1 LDEVKKK
8 PKLKRRV
15 SLFGVTVY
23 GVGNVLGA
31 GIYALIGE
39 VVGITG
45 NLSWLAFLLASI
57 TGALTG
63 LSYAELSAMYP
74 KSAAEF
80 VYTEEAFKKRNLS
93 FILGWIIIFSG
104 ILSAATVAL
113 AFGSYLSGLIGIP
126 SIFLIIIFAVL
137 LVLILSVINLI
148 GIKTSTRANIIF
160 TLIEASGLIIIIII
174 GIPSFGKVNYF
185 ALPPASTF
193 TAVISSVALIFF
205 AYIGFEDIANIAE
218 EVKEPHKNL
227 PKAIIYSIII
237 TTIIYGLTAISVV
250 SILDYKDIAVSDAP
264 LNAVAAEVLGPIG
277 GIIMSSIALFATANT
292 VLIMMIVTSRMMY
305 GMARD
310 RALPRGLSKIS
321 QKFRTP
327 TIAVL
332 LTMCFT
338 IVPILFGDISLVAH
352 ATVFGVLINFILV
365 NLSLIAL
372 RKKKPDME
380 RPFKLKPNIK
390 WMPIIALLG
399 SIICIALLFTFNWVV
414 ILIQIIIVVCG
425 LVVFYAMKSK
435 IEIKSTLA
443 KKKEP
448 KLVREQKYGS

>member
-1 LDEVKKK
+1 MEESKHK
-8 PKLKRRV
+8 PILKRRV
-15 SLFGVTVY
+15 SLFALTVY

-31 GIYALIGE
+31 GIYSLIGE

-45 NLSWLAFLLASI
+45 NLSWLAFILASV

-80 VYTEEAFKKRNLS
+80 VYTEEAFKKRILS

-126 SIFLIIIFAVL
+126 SLFINIIFAVL
-137 LVLILSVINLI
+137 LIVILSVINLI
-148 GIKTSTRANIIF
+148 GIKTSTRTNIIF

-174 GIPSFGKVNYF
+174 GIPSFGTVDYF

-193 TAVISSVALIFF
+193 TAVFSSVALIFF

-237 TTIIYGLTAISVV
+237 TTVVYCLTAISVV
-250 SILDYKDIAVSDAP
+250 SILDYNSIATSEAP

-292 VLIMMIVTSRMMY
+292 VLIMLIVTSRMMY

-310 RALPRGLSKIS
+310 KALPKGIGKIS
-321 QKFRTP
+321 PKFRTP
-327 TIAVL
+327 TIAVV
-332 LTMCFT
+332 LTMCIT

-372 RKKKPDME
+372 RKTKPDME
-380 RPFKLKPNIK
+380 RPFKLKPTIK
-390 WMPIIALLG
+390 WVPIIALLG
-399 SIICIALLFTFNWVV
+399 SIICIALLFTFSWEIV
-414 ILIQIIIVVCG
+414 LIQLIIVLCG
-425 LVVFYAMKSK
+425 IVVFYVMKSK
-435 IEIKSTLA
+435 IETKSI
-443 KKKEP
+443 P
-448 KLVREQKYGS
+448 INQN

>member
-1 LDEVKKK
+1 MLEEIKKT

-45 NLSWLAFLLASI
+45 NLSWLAFVLASI

-80 VYTEEAFKKRNLS
+80 VYTEEAFKIRILS
-93 FILGWIIIFSG
+93 FLLGWVIIFSG

-113 AFGSYLSGLIGIP
+113 GFANYLAALIGVP
-126 SIFLIIIFAVL
+126 SIILTVIFAAL
-137 LVLILSVINLI
+137 LIVILSLVNFI
-148 GIKTSTRANIIF
+148 GIKASTWTNILF
-160 TLIEASGLIIIIII
+160 TFIEASGLILIIII
-174 GIPSFGKVNYF
+174 GIPHLGSVNYLE
-185 ALPPASTF
+185 LPIGGSF
-193 TAVISSVALIFF
+193 TGIFSAVALIFF

-218 EVKEPHKNL
+218 EVKSPAKNL

-237 TTIIYGLTAISVV
+237 TTVLYCLTAISIV
-250 SILDYKDIAVSDAP
+250 SILPYSEIASSPAP
-264 LNAVAAEVLGPIG
+264 LNSVTTAVLGPIG
-277 GIIMSSIALFATANT
+277 GIIMSFIALFATANT

-310 RALPRGLSKIS
+310 KALPEGLSKVS
-321 QKFRTP
+321 PKFRTP
-327 TIAVL
+327 ALAVL
-332 LTMCFT
+332 ITMILTMIPLF
-338 IVPILFGDISLVAH
+338 FGDISIVAN
-352 ATVFGVLINFILV
+352 ATVFGVLITFFLV

-372 RKKKPDME
+372 RRKKPDLE
-380 RPFKLKPNIK
+380 RPFRLKPNIG
-390 WMPIIALLG
+390 WIPIIALLG
-399 SIICIALLFTFNWVV
+399 CIVCFGLLFTFNLLIVV
-414 ILIQIIIVVCG
+414 IQLIIVLCG
-425 LVVFYAMKSK
+425 VVVFYAMKSK
-435 IEIKSTLA
+435 IETRTSRFI
-443 KKKEP
+443 
-448 KLVREQKYGS
+448 QKIDTDN

>member
-1 LDEVKKK
+1 MLEEVKKA

-45 NLSWLAFLLASI
+45 NLSWLAFVLASI

-63 LSYAELSAMYP
+63 LSYAELSAMYS

-80 VYTEEAFKKRNLS
+80 VYTEEAFKIRILS
-93 FILGWIIIFSG
+93 FLLGWVIIFSG

-113 AFGSYLSGLIGIP
+113 GFANYLAALFEVP
-126 SIFLIIIFAVL
+126 SIILTVIFAAL
-137 LVLILSVINLI
+137 LIVILSLVNFI
-148 GIKTSTRANIIF
+148 GIKASTWTNILF
-160 TLIEASGLIIIIII
+160 TFIEAAGLILIIII
-174 GIPSFGKVNYF
+174 GIPHFGSVNYLE
-185 ALPPASTF
+185 LPIGGSFTVIFPA
-193 TAVISSVALIFF
+193 VALIFF

-218 EVKEPHKNL
+218 EVKNPAKNL

-237 TTIIYGLTAISVV
+237 TTVLYCLTAISVV
-250 SILDYKDIAVSDAP
+250 SILPYSEIADSPAP
-264 LNAVAAEVLGPIG
+264 LNSVTTAVLGPIG
-277 GIIMSSIALFATANT
+277 GIIMSFIALFATANT

-310 RALPRGLSKIS
+310 KALPEGLSKVS
-321 QKFRTP
+321 PKYRTP
-327 TIAVL
+327 ALAVL
-332 LTMCFT
+332 ITMILTMIPLF
-338 IVPILFGDISLVAH
+338 FGDISIVAN
-352 ATVFGVLINFILV
+352 ATVFGVLITFFMV

-372 RKKKPDME
+372 RRKKPDLE
-380 RPFKLKPNIK
+380 RPFKLKPNIG

-399 SIICIALLFTFNWVV
+399 CIVCFGLLFTFNLLTV
-414 ILIQIIIVVCG
+414 IIQLIIVLCG
-425 LVVFYAMKSK
+425 VVVFYAMKSK
-435 IEIKSTLA
+435 IETRTSRFI
-443 KKKEP
+443 
-448 KLVREQKYGS
+448 QKIDTDN

>member
-1 LDEVKKK
+1 VEEKKKK
-8 PKLKRRV
+8 PRLKRKV
-15 SLFGVTVY
+15 SLFALTVY

-45 NLSWLAFLLASI
+45 NLSWFAFLLASI

-63 LSYAELSAMYP
+63 LSYAELSTMFP

-80 VYTEEAFKKRNLS
+80 VYTEQAFKKRVLS
-93 FILGWIIIFSG
+93 FSLGWIIIFSG

-113 AFGSYLSGLIGIP
+113 AFGRYLSGLIGNS
-126 SIFLIIIFAVL
+126 SIFLVISFAVL
-137 LVLILSVINLI
+137 LVTILSAINLV
-148 GIKTSTRANIIF
+148 GIKTSTRTNIIF

-174 GIPSFGKVNYF
+174 GIPSFGTVDYF
-185 ALPPASTF
+185 TLPPASTF
-193 TAVISSVALIFF
+193 TAVLSAIALIFF

-218 EVKEPHKNL
+218 EVKEPQKNL

-237 TTIIYGLTAISVV
+237 TTVIYCLTALSVV
-250 SILDYKDIAVSDAP
+250 SILDYNVIASSEAP
-264 LNAVAAEVLGPIG
+264 LDDVATVVLGPVG

-310 RALPRGLSKIS
+310 KALPKGLRKIS
-321 QKFRTP
+321 PEFRTP
-327 TIAVL
+327 TLAVV

-338 IVPILFGDISLVAH
+338 IVPILFGDITLIAE

-365 NLSLIAL
+365 NISLIVL
-372 RKKKPDME
+372 RKTKPDME
-380 RPFKLKPNIK
+380 RPFKLKPNFG
-390 WMPIIALLG
+390 WVPVVALLG
-399 SIICIALLFTFNWVV
+399 AFICIALLFTFNWVV
-414 ILIQIIIVVCG
+414 ILIQVIIVICG
-425 LVVFYAMKSK
+425 IGLFYGLRSK
-435 IEIKSTLA
+435 MDRGVLKT
-443 KKKEP
+443 
-448 KLVREQKYGS
+448 

>member
-1 LDEVKKK
+1 MEEAKKK

-15 SLFGVTVY
+15 SLFALKVY

-31 GIYALIGE
+31 GIYSLIGE

-45 NLSWLAFLLASI
+45 NLSWLAFIVASI

-63 LSYAELSAMYP
+63 LSYAELSAIYP

-80 VYTEEAFKKRNLS
+80 VYTEEAFKKRILS

-113 AFGSYLSGLIGIP
+113 AFGGYLSGLIGIP
-126 SIFLIIIFAVL
+126 SIYLNIIFAIL
-137 LVLILSVINLI
+137 LVVILGVVNLI
-148 GIKTSTRANIIF
+148 GIKTSTRTNIIF

-174 GIPSFGKVNYF
+174 GIPSFGTVDYF
-185 ALPPASTF
+185 ALPAASTF
-193 TAVISSVALIFF
+193 TAVFSSVALIFF

-237 TTIIYGLTAISVV
+237 TTVVYCLTAISIV
-250 SILDYKDIAVSDAP
+250 SILDYNIIAASEAP
-264 LNAVAAEVLGPIG
+264 LNEVATAVLGPIG
-277 GIIMSSIALFATANT
+277 GVIMSSIALFATANT
-292 VLIMMIVTSRMMY
+292 VLIMLIVTSRMMY

-310 RALPRGLSKIS
+310 KALPKGLGKIS
-321 QKFRTP
+321 SKFRTP
-327 TIAVL
+327 IIAVI
-332 LTMCFT
+332 LTTCFT
-338 IVPILFGDISLVAH
+338 IVPIIFGDISLVAH
-352 ATVFGVLINFILV
+352 ATVFGVLINFVLV

-372 RKKKPDME
+372 RKTKPDME

-390 WMPIIALLG
+390 WVPIIALLG
-399 SIICIALLFTFNWVV
+399 SIISFALLFTFSWVV
-414 ILIQIIIVVCG
+414 IVIQLIIVLCG
-425 LVVFYAMKSK
+425 IVVFYAMKSK
-435 IEIKSTLA
+435 IETKST
-443 KKKEP
+443 
-448 KLVREQKYGS
+448 STH

>member
-1 LDEVKKK
+1 MEEKLKK

-15 SLFGVTVY
+15 SLFALTVY

-31 GIYALIGE
+31 GIYSLIGE

-45 NLSWLAFLLASI
+45 NLSWLAFIIASI

-80 VYTEEAFKKRNLS
+80 VYTEEAFKKRILS

-113 AFGSYLSGLIGIP
+113 AFGGYLSGLIGIP
-126 SIFLIIIFAVL
+126 SIYLNIIFAIILIV
-137 LVLILSVINLI
+137 ILSLINLI
-148 GIKTSTRANIIF
+148 GIKTSTRTNIIF
-160 TLIEASGLIIIIII
+160 TLIEAAGLIIIIII
-174 GIPSFGKVNYF
+174 GIPSMGTVDYF
-185 ALPPASTF
+185 ALPTASTF
-193 TAVISSVALIFF
+193 TAVFSSVALIFF

-227 PKAIIYSIII
+227 PRAIIYSIII
-237 TTIIYGLTAISVV
+237 TTVVYCLTAISIV
-250 SILDYKDIAVSDAP
+250 SILDYNIIAASEAP
-264 LNAVAAEVLGPIG
+264 LNEVAAEVLGPIG

-310 RALPRGLSKIS
+310 KALPKGLGKIS
-321 QKFRTP
+321 SKFRTP
-327 TIAVL
+327 LIAVIV
-332 LTMCFT
+332 TTCIT

-372 RKKKPDME
+372 RKTKPDIE

-390 WMPIIALLG
+390 WIPIVALLG
-399 SIICIALLFTFNWVV
+399 SVICFALLFTFDWLV
-414 ILIQIIIVVCG
+414 ILIQLIIIVCG
-425 LVVFYAMKSK
+425 IVVFYAMKSK
-435 IEIKSTLA
+435 IETKTS
-443 KKKEP
+443 P
-448 KLVREQKYGS
+448 KNES

>member
-1 LDEVKKK
+1 MIINNKEGTEVEEIKKE

-15 SLFGVTVY
+15 SLFALTVY

-80 VYTEEAFKKRNLS
+80 VYTEEAFKRRILS

-126 SIFLIIIFAVL
+126 SIFIIIIFAVL

-148 GIKTSTRANIIF
+148 GIKTSTRTNIIF
-160 TLIEASGLIIIIII
+160 TLIEASGLVIIIII
-174 GIPSFGKVNYF
+174 GIPSIGRVDYF

-193 TAVISSVALIFF
+193 TAVLSSVALIFF

-237 TTIIYGLTAISVV
+237 TTIIYCLTAISVV
-250 SILDYKDIAVSDAP
+250 SILDYNIIAVSEAP
-264 LNAVAAEVLGPIG
+264 LDAVAAEVLGPIG

-292 VLIMMIVTSRMMY
+292 VLIMLIVTSRMMY

-310 RALPRGLSKIS
+310 KALPNGLSKIS
-321 QKFRTP
+321 PRFRTP
-327 TIAVL
+327 IIAVL

-365 NLSLIAL
+365 NLSLIVL
-372 RKKKPDME
+372 RKTKPELE
-380 RPFKLKPNIK
+380 RPFKLKPSIK
-390 WMPIIALLG
+390 WIPIVALLG
-399 SIICIALLFTFNWVV
+399 SIICIALLFTFNWLI
-414 ILIQIIIVVCG
+414 ILIQVIIILCG
-425 LVVFYAMKSK
+425 LVVFYIMKSK
-435 IEIKSTLA
+435 IETRSVLTD
-443 KKKEP
+443 
-448 KLVREQKYGS
+448 RN

>member
-1 LDEVKKK
+1 MEEVKKK

-15 SLFGVTVY
+15 SLFALTVY

-31 GIYALIGE
+31 GIYSLIGE

-45 NLSWLAFLLASI
+45 NFSWLAFIFASI

-80 VYTEEAFKKRNLS
+80 VYTEEAFKKRILS

-113 AFGSYLSGLIGIP
+113 AFGGYVSGLIGIP
-126 SIFLIIIFAVL
+126 SIYLNIIFATI
-137 LVLILSVINLI
+137 LVLILSGVNLV
-148 GIKTSTRANIIF
+148 GIKTSTRTNIIF
-160 TLIEASGLIIIIII
+160 TLIEASGLIIIIVI
-174 GIPSFGKVNYF
+174 GIPLFGRVNYF
-185 ALPPASTF
+185 ALPPTSTF
-193 TAVISSVALIFF
+193 GAMFSSVALIFF

-227 PKAIIYSIII
+227 PRAIIYSIII
-237 TTIIYGLTAISVV
+237 TTIIYCLTSISVV
-250 SILDYKDIAVSDAP
+250 SILPYGTIAASDAP
-264 LNAVAAEVLGPIG
+264 LNTVATQVLGPIG

-292 VLIMMIVTSRMMY
+292 VLIMLIVTSRMMY

-310 RALPRGLSKIS
+310 KALPEGLGKIS
-321 QKFRTP
+321 PKFRTP
-327 TIAVL
+327 FIAVIITL
-332 LTMCFT
+332 CFT
-338 IVPILFGDISLVAH
+338 IIPILFGNISLVAH

-365 NLSLIAL
+365 NISLIAL
-372 RKKKPDME
+372 RKSKPDIE
-380 RPFKLKPNIK
+380 RPFKLKLSIK

-399 SIICIALLFTFNWVV
+399 AIICIALLFTFDWLV
-414 ILIQIIIVVCG
+414 ILIQVIIVGCGIII
-425 LVVFYAMKSK
+425 FYAMKSK
-435 IEIKSTLA
+435 IETKTIS
-443 KKKEP
+443 
-448 KLVREQKYGS
+448 QN

>member
-1 LDEVKKK
+1 VNEAKKK

-45 NLSWLAFLLASI
+45 NLSWLAFILASV

-113 AFGSYLSGLIGIP
+113 AFGGYLSGLIGIP
-126 SIFLIIIFAVL
+126 SIFLTIIFAVL
-137 LVLILSVINLI
+137 LVLILSAINLF
-148 GIKTSTRANIIF
+148 GIKTSTRTNIIF
-160 TLIEASGLIIIIII
+160 TLIEALGLIFIIII
-174 GIPSFGKVNYF
+174 GIPSFGKVDYF

-193 TAVISSVALIFF
+193 GAVISSVALIFF

-218 EVKEPHKNL
+218 EVKNPHKNL

-237 TTIIYGLTAISVV
+237 TTVIYCLTAISVV
-250 SILDYKDIAVSDAP
+250 SVLPIVDSGEWDIAP
-264 LNAVAAEVLGPIG
+264 LGAVASAVLGPIG

-292 VLIMMIVTSRMMY
+292 VLIMMIVTSRMIY

-310 RALPRGLSKIS
+310 KALPNGLGKIS
-321 QKFRTP
+321 SKFRTP

-338 IVPILFGDISLVAH
+338 MVPIFFGDISLIAH
-352 ATVFGVLINFILV
+352 ATVFGVLINFFLV
-365 NLSLIAL
+365 NLSLIVL
-372 RKKKPDME
+372 RKKKPDLE

-390 WMPIIALLG
+390 WLPIVALLG
-399 SIICIALLFTFNWVV
+399 SITCIALLFTFNWVV
-414 ILIQIIIVVCG
+414 ILIQIIIVLCG

-435 IEIKSTLA
+435 IETKSKPTN
-443 KKKEP
+443 
-448 KLVREQKYGS
+448 